1 MDTRIE
7 CAWLSELLF
16 FELEKTFGLTAFF
29 ALRYAIVLAGA
40 ALLLYHA
47 RRSGWKLSRPEPWAI
62 VLPMVLAARVGSL
75 IKPEFI
81 SLLLLNALV
90 FVYFAW
96 RRSDTGRCIYMAPA
110 ILLMWVNAHGAFILI
125 APFLLTTAVGELLN
139 RRKPPAKLTHL
150 LAAYALCGAAIIV
163 NPYGWHDPW
172 QLIQDN
178 LLGAI
183 ARPDAAINDAHQS
196 IWSSTGFNLHLP
208 EFLVVMAV
216 LAVIAAQK
224 DWALRLA
231 NLVYLPLFAFYV
243 LRTTFFWPVVV
254 AYSFLER
261 PRLERRWIATLAGVW
276 LVFAGGRAGIEA
288 YLRPMAFLDGFGIG
302 YLNPVPE
309 AEFLASHNLT
319 DRFYNTANSGS
330 YLLWKLYPRYRVMAD
345 ARSFPYLDWFADQF
359 AFTTGEQFEGF
370 LAKYPVRVAVAD
382 LGQPAIWRNFLK
394 APGWRLIYYG
404 PTAAIFTKGDTRVPK
419 LASELERFRN
429 IRNAPVAL
437 RAFDFAVR
445 VADYRTAWTILDG
458 VDRNLAWQ
466 ADSNDLRA
474 ARDYRAGQVELRAG
488 RYDTAIQY
496 FDTAFRHKQA
506 GDRDLAI
513 QTLLLAIQR
522 ARSTGADQEIPQ
534 FAEALRRL
542 QADFAP

>member
-1 MDTRIE
+1 
-7 CAWLSELLF
+7 
-16 FELEKTFGLTAFF
+16 
-29 ALRYAIVLAGA
+29 
-40 ALLLYHA
+40 
-47 RRSGWKLSRPEPWAI
+47 
-62 VLPMVLAARVGSL
+62 
-75 IKPEFI
+75 
-81 SLLLLNALV
+81 
-90 FVYFAW
+90 
-96 RRSDTGRCIYMAPA
+96 
-110 ILLMWVNAHGAFILI
+110 
-125 APFLLTTAVGELLN
+125 
-139 RRKPPAKLTHL
+139 
-150 LAAYALCGAAIIV
+150 
-163 NPYGWHDPW
+163 
-172 QLIQDN
+172 
-178 LLGAI
+178 
-183 ARPDAAINDAHQS
+183 
-196 IWSSTGFNLHLP
+196 
-208 EFLVVMAV
+208 MAV

-243 LRTTFFWPVVV
+243 LRTTVFWPVVV

-445 VADYRTAWTILDG
+445 VADYGTAWTILDG